1 MRASLGYVASA
12 WSAVMLSMALL
23 VATSCGDGGSPADSG
38 GPPPTAVD
46 ATPELQAVI
55 DAAEEEGHL
64 DLSWAGILGDIEAAP
79 QLIEGFKAHFGI
91 DIDVS
96 FTPGSG
102 QSEMAA
108 TVEQEFNAD
117 LPASTDVLSFV
128 GSAAFHRSQREGLL
142 EPDWSFSSNI
152 TSEMVAPA
160 GGGVIVQYWL
170 LGIAYSTARVAE
182 DEVPRTMEDLLDER
196 YEGRIYTTPFVAGFD
211 VLASDEVWGRER
223 TIDYAEKFAEQVGGI
238 NFNVQPLLTGEF
250 DIMALLVPPGLGAR
264 SARRRR
270 ADRLDRARGRRDRV
284 PEPPRDP
291 GQLRP
296 PERRPAL
303 HRLPHEPGGPELL
316 REIDYADSP
325 LVDGSMTA
333 EQMTEAEEAGAEIVV
348 GDVAFFARQPDE
360 EYQETKEELASIVVA
375 GVG

>member
-91 DIDVS
+91 DIDVG

-196 YEGRIYTTPFVAGFD
+196 YEGRIYTTPFAAGFD

-250 DIMALLVPPGLGAR
+250 DIMALLVPPGSALEARDDGAPI
-264 SARRRR
+264 
-270 ADRLDRARGRRDRV
+270 DWIV
-284 PEPPRDP
+284 PEDVAIAFQNHLAIPANSAHPNAARLFIDYLMSP
-291 GQLRP
+291 EGQ
-296 PERRPAL
+296 
-303 HRLPHEPGGPELL
+303 ELL